1 MKKTLI
7 LFLLLCASAF
17 GKAQNCITVNW
28 SYFDNPSGDN
38 IHWRLL
44 VNWTANG
51 TKHLRTTVLNYGDTV
66 LNECYQTSGG
76 GGTQT
81 GTITYPITIPS
92 GAVNL
97 VGIFGRFTGTCG
109 NGTEC
114 DGAQTLINNVLP
126 IKITGVTARN
136 IGNTTEV
143 RFTIESVDGDNVLT
157 LNAVLRNGTKRQ
169 YKIQMPDTVRAGQ
182 QWKIVIDN
190 ITQKYA
196 LIKL

>member
-7 LFLLLCASAF
+7 TALLVCLVTF

-38 IHWRLL
+38 IRWRLL
-44 VNWTANG
+44 VNWSANG
-51 TKHLRTTVLNYGDTV
+51 TKHLQTIALNSGDTI

-76 GGTQT
+76 NGNQT
-81 GTITYPITIPS
+81 GTITYPITIS
-92 GAVNL
+92 GGAGNL
-97 VGIFGRFTGTCG
+97 VGIFRRFTGTCG

-114 DGAQTLINNVLP
+114 EVSQTLINNVLP
-126 IKITGVTARN
+126 IKITGVTAKN
-136 IGNTTEV
+136 IGNNTEV
-143 RFTIESVDGDNVLT
+143 RFRIESVDGDNVLT
-157 LNAVLRNGTKRQ
+157 LNVVLRNGTKRQ
-169 YKIQMPDTVRAGQ
+169 YKIQMPDTIKSGQ

-190 ITQKYA
+190 VTQKYT